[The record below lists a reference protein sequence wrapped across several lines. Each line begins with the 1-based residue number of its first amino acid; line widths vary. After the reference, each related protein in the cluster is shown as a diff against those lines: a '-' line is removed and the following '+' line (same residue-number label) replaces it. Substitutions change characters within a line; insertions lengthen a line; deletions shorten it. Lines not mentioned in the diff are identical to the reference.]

1 MPVHDLQK
9 TWEVHYAIG
18 KERLA
23 MKTRTNGER
32 IKRNKRGPK
41 QKMIRIPRF
50 GSCIG
55 LIFEE
60 GGSAEILMTFP
71 EISRLMRSWVDHEQ
85 QSRNP
90 DEKTISALNVL
101 LKRVRK
107 FDAALVAEVPIAQ
120 RKAKIVPI
128 FNE

>member
-1 MPVHDLQK
+1 
-9 TWEVHYAIG
+9 
-18 KERLA
+18 
-23 MKTRTNGER
+23 MKTGTNGER
-32 IKRNKRGPK
+32 TKRSKRGSK
-41 QKMIRIPRF
+41 HKRIRIPRF

-55 LIFEE
+55 LIFEK

-85 QSRNP
+85 QRRNP

-101 LKRVRK
+101 LKKVRK

-120 RKAKIVPI
+120 RRAKIVPI